1 MNSNG
6 EFEEVTI
13 VSQSNMNSN
22 LGSFN
27 SQEKLD
33 VKASEGKKLNEEQIA
48 NLLKSYNEE
57 IVLKYIAAL
66 KKEIVFLLINQTI
79 YKMKKIKI
87 IKMIFI
93 KVEI

>member
-57 IVLKYIAAL
+57 NQN
-66 KKEIVFLLINQTI
+66 INNENSI
-79 YKMKKIKI
+79 FVNSII
-87 IKMIFI
+87 IK
-93 KVEI
+93 